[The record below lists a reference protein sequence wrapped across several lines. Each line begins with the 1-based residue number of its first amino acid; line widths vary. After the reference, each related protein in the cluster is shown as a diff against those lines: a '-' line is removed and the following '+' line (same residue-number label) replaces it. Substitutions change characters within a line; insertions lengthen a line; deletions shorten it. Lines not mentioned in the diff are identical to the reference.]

1 MHRRQFIRAVGSAA
15 AAGLALPGRAESD
28 RRIVLGQSAPLTGP
42 AAELGKQF
50 QAGARLF
57 FERVNAKGGIN
68 GRLVELRTLDDGYEP
83 ERCKGNTEKFVKDG
97 VFALFGYV
105 GTPTSL
111 AALPV
116 ATQAG
121 LPFVAPF
128 TGAQALR
135 EPFNR
140 QAFHVRASYF
150 DETARIVGQLAAL
163 GSKKIAVF
171 HQNDSYGQAG
181 LEGVKR
187 AMKPLNLEP
196 IAVATVER
204 NSIEVAEAVKA
215 IDAASPEAVIQ
226 ISAYKSC
233 AAYIRAARK
242 AGYSGGFYNVS
253 FVGTAALGRELG
265 SDARGVMVSQV
276 MPYPFAP
283 VSVLAGEFLSAVQ
296 GAGGDVEAN
305 YSSIEGYVGAKVM
318 AEGLRR
324 AGSGGSRDDLI
335 AGLESMREFDLGGFF
350 VDFGPKKHTGSS
362 YAEMTILTQDG
373 KVRR

>member
-1 MHRRQFIRAVGSAA
+1 MHRRQFIHVGAA
-15 AAGLALPGRAESD
+15 AAASLALPGRAEID
-28 RRIVLGQSAPLTGP
+28 RRIVLGQSVPLSGP

-50 QAGARLF
+50 QAGARLLF
-57 FERVNAKGGIN
+57 DRLNARGGIN
-68 GRLVELRTLDDGYEP
+68 GRLVDLRTLDDGYEP
-83 ERCKGNTEKFVKDG
+83 ERAKGNTDKFVKDG

-111 AALPV
+111 AALPI

-135 EPFNR
+135 DPFNR

-163 GSKKIAVF
+163 GSTRIAVF

-187 AMKPLNLEP
+187 AMKLLKLEP

-204 NSIEVAEAVKA
+204 NSVEVAEAVKT
-215 IDAASPEAVIQ
+215 IGAASPEAVIQ

-265 SDARGVMVSQV
+265 TEARGVVVSQV
-276 MPYPFAP
+276 MPYPFSP
-283 VSVLAGEFLSAVQ
+283 VSALAGEFLAAVQ
-296 GAGGDVEAN
+296 AAGGEVEAN

-324 AGSGGSRDDLI
+324 AGNGSSRDDLI

-362 YAEMTILTQDG
+362 FSEMTILTQDG